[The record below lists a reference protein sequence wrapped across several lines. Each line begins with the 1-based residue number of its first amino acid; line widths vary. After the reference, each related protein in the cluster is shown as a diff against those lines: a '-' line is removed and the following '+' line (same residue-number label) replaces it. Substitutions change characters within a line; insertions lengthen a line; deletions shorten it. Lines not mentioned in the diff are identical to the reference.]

1 MRSVMRAPLL
11 LFCALLCTC
20 ALLPPSARSQ
30 ARPAPTTPALKNPPV
45 GPPAPQSKHYPILLL
60 AFGNDP
66 NWSVRIGLK
75 GPERFDR
82 PGYPPIPLEP
92 AEVTNEATP
101 ETWTYHAKDSATGA
115 AVTVHL
121 SREACT
127 DAANDTLS
135 TTPPLGGKY
144 SFRASV
150 EHAQVGSMKG
160 CARIATELFP
170 KINNQPDPEEE
181 EEAKKKPP
189 APTVT
194 NFKSPVAV
202 AYLNAKQQLVFKRGA
217 VARIASAQRAYQFSV
232 SHDGK
237 KLLFAQIV
245 QEPALS
251 SVSEYNFDTGQ
262 TKELLR
268 GKNLSAFW
276 SPDDAFVALQKQKED
291 SWQSQIWT
299 FPAGAPERATPV
311 YTSDDV
317 GFFLRG
323 WADAHAFFAIGK
335 ENFHW
340 IGDDGAVKQTIPI
353 IEVTGIDSFS
363 FLPPQQSFAPNPIN
377 PDLLLVEATLTKPPP
392 GAPVDSQTKTLKGF
406 FLYEIRSKRR
416 WLLSPTTLHAWDPVW
431 SRDGLQVFF
440 TGQEPGKSPATYRI
454 FWDGT
459 GLQKY
464 ASGTAFVVGQ

>member
-1 MRSVMRAPLL
+1 MRLARLTPLL
-11 LFCALLCTC
+11 LFPTLLCA
-20 ALLPPSARSQ
+20 ALPTPSRGQ
-30 ARPAPTTPALKNPPV
+30 AKPVPPAPAIKNPPV

-60 AFGNDP
+60 AFGNSP

-75 GPERFDR
+75 GPERLDR

-92 AEVTNEATP
+92 AEVTNEAIP
-101 ETWTYHAKDSATGA
+101 DTWTYRAKDSATGA

-121 SREACT
+121 SRQACT
-127 DAANDTLS
+127 DAANDTL
-135 TTPPLGGKY
+135 TATPPLGGKY

-150 EHAQVGSMKG
+150 EHAQLGSMNPG

-189 APTVT
+189 APTIT
-194 NFKSPVAV
+194 NFKAPVAV

-217 VARIASAQRAYQFSV
+217 VARIASPLRAYQFSV
-232 SHDGK
+232 SRDGK

-245 QEPALS
+245 QEPAIGS
-251 SVSEYNFDTGQ
+251 MSEYTFDTGQ

-268 GKNLSAFW
+268 GKSLYAFW
-276 SPDDAFVALQKQKED
+276 SPDDALVALQKQKED

-299 FPAGAPERATPV
+299 FPAGAPERSTLL

-317 GFFLRG
+317 NFFVRG
-323 WADAHAFFAIGK
+323 WADGHTFFAIGK
-335 ENFHW
+335 ENFYW

-353 IEVTGIDSFS
+353 TEICGADSFS
-363 FLPPQQSFAPNPIN
+363 FLPPQQTFAPNPIN
-377 PDLLLVEATLTKPPP
+377 PDLLLVEATLTKPPV
-392 GAPVDSQTKTLKGF
+392 GAPIDSQTKTLKGF
-406 FLYEIRSKRR
+406 FLYEVRSKRR
-416 WLLSPTTLHAWDPVW
+416 SLLSPTTMNAWNPTW
-431 SRDGLQVFF
+431 SQDGLQVFF
-440 TGQEPGKSPATYRI
+440 TGQELGKSPAIYRI

-459 GLQKY
+459 GLQRY
-464 ASGTAFVVGQ
+464 ALGTAFVVGQ

>member
-1 MRSVMRAPLL
+1 MKS
-11 LFCALLCTC
+11 
-20 ALLPPSARSQ
+20 
-30 ARPAPTTPALKNPPV
+30 PPV

-60 AFGNDP
+60 AFGNAP
-66 NWSVRIGLK
+66 TWSVRIGLK

-101 ETWTYHAKDSATGA
+101 DTWTYHAKDSATGA
-115 AVTVHL
+115 VVTLHL

-127 DAANDTLS
+127 DATNDTL
-135 TTPPLGGKY
+135 TATPPLGGKY

-150 EHAQVGSMKG
+150 EHAQLGSMKG
-160 CARIATELFP
+160 CARIATEIFP

-189 APTVT
+189 APTIT
-194 NFKSPVAV
+194 NFKAPVAV
-202 AYLNAKQQLVFKRGA
+202 AYVNAKQQLVFKRGA
-217 VARIASAQRAYQFSV
+217 VARIASQQRASEYSV

-237 KLLFAQIV
+237 RLLFAQII
-245 QEPALS
+245 QEPATS

-268 GKNLSAFW
+268 GKGLSAFW
-276 SPDDAFVALQKQKED
+276 SPDDALVALQKQKED

-299 FPAGAPERATPV
+299 FPAGAPEKPTLL
-311 YTSDDV
+311 YTSDDL
-317 GFFLRG
+317 GFVLRG
-323 WADAHAFFAIGK
+323 WADAHTFFAIGK
-335 ENFHW
+335 ENFYW

-353 IEVTGIDSFS
+353 IEVSGTDFFS
-363 FLPPQQSFAPNPIN
+363 VLPPQQSFAPNPTN
-377 PDLLLVEATLTKPPP
+377 PDLLLVEATLMKPPV
-392 GAPVDSQTKTLKGF
+392 GAPIDPQTKTLKGF

-416 WLLSPTTLHAWDPVW
+416 SLLSPTTLNAWNPVW
-431 SRDGLQVFF
+431 SQDGLQVFF
-440 TGQEPGKSPATYRI
+440 TGQEPGKSPAIYRI

-459 GLQKY
+459 SLQRY
-464 ASGTAFVVGQ
+464 ALGTTFVVGQ

>member
-1 MRSVMRAPLL
+1 MRLAGPAPLL
-11 LFCALLCTC
+11 CFSTLLCAA
-20 ALLPPSARSQ
+20 ALPVPLRGQ
-30 ARPAPTTPALKNPPV
+30 ARPAPPTSAIKNPPV

-60 AFGNDP
+60 AFGNAP

-75 GPERFDR
+75 GPERLDR

-101 ETWTYHAKDSATGA
+101 DTWTYHAKDSATGA
-115 AVTVHL
+115 VVTLRL

-127 DAANDTLS
+127 DATNDTL
-135 TTPPLGGKY
+135 TATPPLGGKY
-144 SFRASV
+144 SFRASA
-150 EHAQVGSMKG
+150 EHAQLGSMKG

-181 EEAKKKPP
+181 EAAKKKPP
-189 APTVT
+189 APTIT
-194 NFKSPVAV
+194 NFKAPVAV

-217 VARIASAQRAYQFSV
+217 VARIAPQQRAHQYSV

-237 KLLFAQIV
+237 RLLFAQII
-245 QEPALS
+245 QEPAAS

-268 GKNLSAFW
+268 GKGLSAFW
-276 SPDDAFVALQKQKED
+276 SPDDALVALQKQKED

-299 FPAGAPERATPV
+299 FPAGAPERSTLV
-311 YTSDDV
+311 YTSDDI
-317 GFFLRG
+317 GFLLRG
-323 WADAHAFFAIGK
+323 WADAHTFFATGK
-335 ENFHW
+335 ENFYW

-353 IEVTGIDSFS
+353 TEVCGTDPFS
-363 FLPPQQSFAPNPIN
+363 ILPPQQSFAPNPVN
-377 PDLLLVEATLTKPPP
+377 PDLLLVEATLTKPPA
-392 GAPVDSQTKTLKGF
+392 GAPIDPQTKTLKGF

-416 WLLSPTTLHAWDPVW
+416 SLLSPTTLNGWNPVW
-431 SRDGLQVFF
+431 SQDGLQVFF
-440 TGQEPGKSPATYRI
+440 TGQEPGKSPAIYRV

-459 GLQKY
+459 SLQRY
-464 ASGTAFVVGQ
+464 AFGTTFVVGQ